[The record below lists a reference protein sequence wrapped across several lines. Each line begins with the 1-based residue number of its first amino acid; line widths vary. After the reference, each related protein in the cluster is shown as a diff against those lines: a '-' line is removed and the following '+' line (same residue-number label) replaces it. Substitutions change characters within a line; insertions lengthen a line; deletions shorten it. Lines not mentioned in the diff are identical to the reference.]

1 MCFLLLAQFGQV
13 WAPVGLGVD
22 VIVGVDVARE
32 NGIGGMGVSVSV
44 CISVCV
50 YVAVCVNVGELVFV
64 F

>member
-1 MCFLLLAQFGQV
+1 M
-13 WAPVGLGVD
+13 D

-50 YVAVCVNVGELVFV
+50 YVAVCVNICVNVGELVFV

>member
-1 MCFLLLAQFGQV
+1 MLAQFGQV

-32 NGIGGMGVSVSV
+32 NGIGGMGVS
-44 CISVCV
+44 ISVCV
-50 YVAVCVNVGELVFV
+50 YVAVCVNVCVNVGELVFV